1 MLNAHQTFWYYKT
14 FWKTLLRKS
23 CPSMLWSF
31 CLYIFCWSDV
41 AYKKYAHTHTYISIE
56 LQEFFTLLNA
66 YIWVCNTPLPYL
78 HKKIDKTRIAKGT
91 TLELVANGKREPP
104 ASKDWFY
111 PNQIYFPSLWK
122 QPQLPVPLTPCNSQY
137 QNRQIHLQECLAY
150 ISKSAIKQFGLSIH
164 TIHFSFYIS
173 FEWVQD
179 TDN

>member
-1 MLNAHQTFWYYKT
+1 M
-14 FWKTLLRKS
+14 
-23 CPSMLWSF
+23 
-31 CLYIFCWSDV
+31 
-41 AYKKYAHTHTYISIE
+41 
-56 LQEFFTLLNA
+56 LLNA

-150 ISKSAIKQFGLSIH
+150 ISNSAFKQFGLSIH
-164 TIHFSFYIS
+164 TINFLIFFLSEFKIHIKIHKMYSPFIGYGVRRLVWLF
-173 FEWVQD
+173 
-179 TDN
+179 